1 MKVSIIAAASVCGR
15 IGQGFKGSAV
25 DRAFLERMREDTDA
39 SLIGA
44 GTLRQGPVQMLGPG
58 GRTLDGRTRAV
69 ITASGRIPTEDQP
82 LFSRGPR
89 PLIFTSR
96 QAGPALEQA
105 LGQRAEIIPIGYMGP
120 GRLDL
125 REVMEHLS
133 ERGVESLLI
142 EGGSALNYE
151 ALSQAVVHELLV
163 TICPEIIGASSV
175 SSLVE
180 GPEPLG
186 RPSIGLRPLEC
197 KVSLESGEIFIRY
210 AVDYGMQE
218 QE

>member
-25 DRAFLERMREDTDA
+25 DRAFLEQMRKDTGA

-58 GRTLDGRTRAV
+58 GKVLDGRIRAV
-69 ITASGRIPTEDQP
+69 ITASGRIPIEDQP

-96 QAGPALEQA
+96 QAGQALEQA
-105 LGQRAEIIPIGYMGP
+105 LGQRAEVVSIGFIGP

-125 REVMEHLS
+125 RQVMGHLS
-133 ERGVESLLI
+133 ERGVGSLLI

-151 ALSQAVVHELLV
+151 ALRQAVVHELLV
-163 TICPEIIGASSV
+163 TICPEIIGASTV

-186 RPSIGLRPLEC
+186 RPSIGLRPLAC
-197 KVSLESGEIFIRY
+197 RVSLESGEIFLRY
-210 AVDYGMQE
+210 AVDYETPDQE
-218 QE
+218 